1 MPTTEGDTV
10 ETMTAYRGTS
20 VEPNRIATPESSVSA
35 VTWPAIFGAAFV
47 AAATSIVL
55 VALGSGL
62 GLASVSPWRDSGAS
76 ATEVAWMTAAWLIVV
91 QWLSAGL
98 GGYLAGRLRT
108 KWANT
113 HTHEVFFRDTAH
125 GFITWAVATVIVAGF
140 LASAVGSAL
149 SGGARVA
156 AGSSAAA
163 GVATAATQSARGTDG
178 TSSTGAA

>member
-10 ETMTAYRGTS
+10 ETMTAYRAT
-20 VEPNRIATPESSVSA
+20 VEPSRIATPESSVSA
-35 VTWPAIFGAAFV
+35 VTWPAIFGGAFV
-47 AAATSIVL
+47 AAASSIVL

-76 ATEVAWMTAAWLIVV
+76 ATGVAWMAAVWFIVV
-91 QWLSAGL
+91 QWLSSGV

-140 LASAVGSAL
+140 LASAVGSAI
-149 SGGARVA
+149 
-156 AGSSAAA
+156 
-163 GVATAATQSARGTDG
+163 
-178 TSSTGAA
+178 